1 MDSRKCMEIYDYCQG
16 QYKKLER
23 KDKRYSPKHDRIVL
37 GQAAK
42 HFRISEETVEKAYE
56 LAAHVLLKAVA
67 KRKPLKVSF
76 NI

>member
-1 MDSRKCMEIYDYCQG
+1 MDSKKCMEIYDYCQG

-23 KDKRYSPKHDRIVL
+23 KDKCYNPKHDRIVM

-56 LAAHVLLKAVA
+56 LASHVLLKAIA
-67 KRKPLKVSF
+67 KGKSLKPSF
-76 NI
+76 NV